1 MAEAALEN
9 QYADELRR
17 QRMGGSEVGKEAKFP
32 SGSLA
37 SGAEG
42 ESSSLRER
50 VMAARRALDVKE
62 RAKQALRKK
71 VMAPA
76 KQATSQLLKSAW
88 RIMCSIVG
96 FLPGLLYV
104 NIHVFLKM
112 VLGENFF
119 CKLGEEWIPK
129 QAAAVGG
136 EAAKTAGKG
145 IGIIEVMV
153 LLFLDILVAVIILSA
168 LSFFVMIVS
177 FMGAGFWEK
186 IKYIWDAIGTL
197 GWGAVQAIIDL
208 FS

>member
-1 MAEAALEN
+1 MEN
-9 QYADELRR
+9 SYADELR
-17 QRMGGSEVGKEAKFP
+17 QAKNSP
-32 SGSLA
+32 SAPPGE
-37 SGAEG
+37 GEG
-42 ESSSLRER
+42 ESASEPSSLRER
-50 VMAARRALDVKE
+50 VMQARRAMDVKE
-62 RAKQALRKK
+62 KAKQALQKK

-88 RIMCSIVG
+88 RIMFSVIG

-129 QAAAVGG
+129 QAAAAGG

-153 LLFLDILVAVIILSA
+153 LLFLDIVVLFVVLLSLMWVALIVAFMSASWLEKLKWIWEAFQLAGIGAFKALLS
-168 LSFFVMIVS
+168 
-177 FMGAGFWEK
+177 
-186 IKYIWDAIGTL
+186 
-197 GWGAVQAIIDL
+197 L
-208 FS
+208 F